1 MYPFLFPLH
10 LYKFA
15 IKVQKLIRMQNM
27 YDIML
32 INYSKKTI
40 KDQQKTVKQTV
51 KQNQSLQEAIM

>member
-1 MYPFLFPLH
+1 
-10 LYKFA
+10 
-15 IKVQKLIRMQNM
+15 M